1 MILKR
6 LLLAIG
12 MAAGSLS
19 HAAWA
24 AEPQQSAIA
33 QCITARTTGADRILT
48 ARWLF
53 AAVSESPQMSDLS
66 VVTPDQTKELNRGFA
81 KLFTRLVTKDCV
93 EEVRP
98 LAAANFEKAF
108 EQVGAALGETA
119 MQELMSGK
127 EVDASIAAY
136 TDFFSKDDFEA
147 FANSLSK

>member
-81 KLFTRLVTKDCV
+81 KLFTRLVQRTASRKCALSLQPISK
-93 EEVRP
+93 RP
-98 LAAANFEKAF
+98 LNRSAPHSARLRCK
-108 EQVGAALGETA
+108 
-119 MQELMSGK
+119 S
-127 EVDASIAAY
+127 
-136 TDFFSKDDFEA
+136 
-147 FANSLSK
+147 